1 MKKIT
6 VKNTRNSRAEIRF
19 VTLACQFKSE
29 ITAELFGKEY
39 NAKSIMSTMILEG
52 AEEVVFMI
60 DGPDEAEAEK
70 AIKRYFRGQNNFVE

>member
-6 VKNTRNSRAEIRF
+6 VKNTRNSRAESRF

-29 ITAELFGKEY
+29 ITAEVFDKEY

-52 AEEVVFMI
+52 ADEVVLTI

-70 AIKRYFRGQNNFVE
+70 TIRGYYRGEK